1 MLSVTIVDSTGKVI
15 IEVFSPI
22 NPATLYESEVQAD
35 KLCNYYHDMLK
46 RDIVQNHCYNVPIF
60 YTSYFSQ

>member
-22 NPATLYESEVQAD
+22 NSATLSESEVQAD
-35 KLCNYYHDMLK
+35 KL
-46 RDIVQNHCYNVPIF
+46 
-60 YTSYFSQ
+60 